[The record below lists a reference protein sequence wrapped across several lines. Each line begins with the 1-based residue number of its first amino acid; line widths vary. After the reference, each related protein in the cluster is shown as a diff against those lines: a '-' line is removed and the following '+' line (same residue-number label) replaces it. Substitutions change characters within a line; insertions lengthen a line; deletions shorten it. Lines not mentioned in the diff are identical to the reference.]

1 LTTAI
6 RFATIEDGNWFE
18 KTVKRVTEEE
28 FGERMG
34 DLVANNRYFV
44 DFMR

>member
-1 LTTAI
+1 MSHVI
-6 RFATIEDGNWFE
+6 RFATIEDCNRFE

-34 DLVANNRYFV
+34 DLVANSRYFV